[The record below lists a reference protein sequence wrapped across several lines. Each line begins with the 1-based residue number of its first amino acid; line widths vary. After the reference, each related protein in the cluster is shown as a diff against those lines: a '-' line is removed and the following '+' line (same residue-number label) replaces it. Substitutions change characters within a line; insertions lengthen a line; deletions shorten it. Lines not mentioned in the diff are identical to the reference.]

1 LPCPARCPI
10 YNRLDPDVAAAFPS
24 LHAAYPLLAALA
36 LWPVARRG
44 AVAAFAWS
52 GMVWFSVV
60 YLGQHYVTDV
70 LGGIVFAAGTWLIM
84 TKILVPRI
92 PSLQRRPA
100 RGPALSTPDASRP
113 DIAVPAA
120 QEETAARGPG

>member
-1 LPCPARCPI
+1 M
-10 YNRLDPDVAAAFPS
+10 AAAFPS

-44 AVAAFAWS
+44 ALAAFAWS
-52 GMVWFSVV
+52 GAVWFSVV

-84 TKILVPRI
+84 TKVLVPRV
-92 PSLQRRPA
+92 PSLQRPPDYETA
-100 RGPALSTPDASRP
+100 PGAPDSGGPDT
-113 DIAVPAA
+113 AVPAA
-120 QEETAARGPG
+120 QEETAAPQGSG

>member
-1 LPCPARCPI
+1 M
-10 YNRLDPDVAAAFPS
+10 AAAFPS

-44 AVAAFAWS
+44 AVAAAFAWS

-84 TKILVPRI
+84 TKVLVPRV
-92 PSLQRRPA
+92 PSLQRHPA
-100 RGPALSTPDASRP
+100 EDPVPDATDSGAGPSRCRP
-113 DIAVPAA
+113 FPGEAA
-120 QEETAARGPG
+120 SGDQGHGG